1 MNAVLCLIT
10 VFIPVVYAGNV
21 SRHRFDRQVA
31 LESLMAMEKPSSRQ
45 TSLDERTCA
54 DLCVQDGLCAAVTYH
69 DGQCAMYRS
78 TLTSS
83 GTSFPGAKHFIK
95 AGALPDPDPCPVSR
109 GYTSVLSPR
118 LCYKYISTFNNWT
131 SQNDLCHSEGG
142 RLVVLNSQEKQ
153 EFMASFQNQAEM
165 FHSLW
170 VGMQSSSSIDVF
182 TWQDGST
189 YVWKWL
195 PGEPDYV
202 SYQRCGQLYHGEM
215 SDAECDLHRQSVC
228 EIPL

>member
-1 MNAVLCLIT
+1 MNAVLCLVIG
-10 VFIPVVYAGNV
+10 FIPVAYAGNGDF
-21 SRHRFDRQVA
+21 RHRFERQIT
-31 LESLMAMEKPSSRQ
+31 LEGLQAREHPSSIQ

-54 DLCVQDGLCAAVTYH
+54 GLCAQDGLCAAVTYL
-69 DGQCAMYRS
+69 GGNCNMYRS

-83 GTSFPGAKHFIK
+83 AKSFPGAKHFIK

-118 LCYKYISTFNNWT
+118 LCYKLISISNNYA

-153 EFMASFQNQAEM
+153 EFMSSFQSQA
-165 FHSLW
+165 HVSDLLW
-170 VGMQSSSSIDVF
+170 VGMQQVNNVF
-182 TWQDGST
+182 IWEDSST
-189 YVWKWL
+189 YVWKWAH
-195 PGEPDYV
+195 GEPDNV
-202 SYQRCGQLYHGEM
+202 SNQNCVRLTNSGM
-215 SDAECDLHRQSVC
+215 SDRQCSRNHAAVC